1 MNIDVDGA
9 GEGGRSGGKEVGG
22 AVAAVPEV
30 GGGVFVGDEE
40 EGDGVVGGGG
50 ADCVGC
56 GGVVFGCVG
65 GEGFEEGGAVEGFKD
80 GVSYWERKGLFAE

>member
-1 MNIDVDGA
+1 MDVNVDSA
-9 GEGGRSGGKEVGG
+9 GEGGRSGDKEVGG

-50 ADCVGC
+50 ADGVGC
-56 GGVVFGCVG
+56 
-65 GEGFEEGGAVEGFKD
+65 
-80 GVSYWERKGLFAE
+80 